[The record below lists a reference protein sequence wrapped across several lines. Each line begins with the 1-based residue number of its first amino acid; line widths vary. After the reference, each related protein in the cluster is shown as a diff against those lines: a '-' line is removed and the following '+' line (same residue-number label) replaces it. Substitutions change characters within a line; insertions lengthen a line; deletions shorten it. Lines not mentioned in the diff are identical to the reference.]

1 MSFQRTF
8 PASIEVII
16 KEKGFEG
23 FEVDSRGSGYGI
35 SRPAKLVE
43 NDAAAWNVIPEDWS
57 SYLRNSEA

>member
-1 MSFQRTF
+1 
-8 PASIEVII
+8 VII